1 MEPIDDQLRVSTPEQ
16 YAALGHP
23 MRLRLLFAL
32 GQQPATTSQLAAAL
46 DTNKGN
52 VAHHL
57 KMLCDA
63 GLVRPAHERRV
74 RGGTERYFE
83 RAARRLDFAGEGAA
97 AQTALAMRTVGEDMA
112 AAPVEPYVTL
122 RHIRLNPAQV
132 EELTATLDRLAAELP
147 EADDTQPRYGL
158 VLGLYRHRSP

>member
-1 MEPIDDQLRVSTPEQ
+1 MEPVDDQLRVSTPEQ

-23 MRLRLLFAL
+23 MRLRLLFTL

-46 DTNKGN
+46 GTNKGN

-63 GLVRPAHERRV
+63 GLVRAAHERRV

-83 RAARRLDFAGEGAA
+83 RAARRFDFAGEGLAE
-97 AQTALAMRTVGEDMA
+97 QTALAMRTVGEEMA
-112 AAPVEPYVTL
+112 AAPVEPYVVL
-122 RHIRLNPAQV
+122 RHLRLSPAQAD
-132 EELTATLDRLAAELP
+132 ELTATLDRLAAELP
-147 EADDTQPRYGL
+147 EADEAQPRYGL
-158 VLGLYRHRSP
+158 LLGLYQHRS

>member
-1 MEPIDDQLRVSTPEQ
+1 
-16 YAALGHP
+16 
-23 MRLRLLFAL
+23 
-32 GQQPATTSQLAAAL
+32 
-46 DTNKGN
+46 
-52 VAHHL
+52 
-57 KMLCDA
+57 
-63 GLVRPAHERRV
+63 
-74 RGGTERYFE
+74 
-83 RAARRLDFAGEGAA
+83 
-97 AQTALAMRTVGEDMA
+97 MRTVGEDMA